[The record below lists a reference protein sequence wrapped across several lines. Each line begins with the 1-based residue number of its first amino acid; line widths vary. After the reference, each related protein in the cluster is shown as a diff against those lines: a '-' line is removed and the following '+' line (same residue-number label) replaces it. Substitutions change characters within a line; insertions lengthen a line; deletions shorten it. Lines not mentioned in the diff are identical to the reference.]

1 MNLEAVLQLS
11 LAFTRVMGHEI
22 ATSVLIS
29 SRSQIFCL
37 GDIENISLSFSGAC
51 GVQKLGGNALLTVF
65 TVPISFPLSFRP
77 A

>member
-11 LAFTRVMGHEI
+11 LAFTRVMDNEI

-29 SRSQIFCL
+29 FESQIFFCL

-51 GVQKLGGNALLTVF
+51 GSRNSVALRF
-65 TVPISFPLSFRP
+65 
-77 A
+77 